1 MDTNIVTSDGI
12 ASAFHF
18 ISDCI
23 TITDDLCIAAIS
35 NLIVLAGNICVDIF
49 ILRICIFCICDFI
62 PVAVCHC
69 RVIRRP
75 ANSWHAAP
83 GQGTGREGDGDDAG

>member
-12 ASAFHF
+12 ASAFHY

-23 TITDDLCIAAIS
+23 IITDNLCIAAIS

-49 ILRICIFCICDFI
+49 IILRLCICDFI
-62 PVAVCHC
+62 PVAVFRHY

-75 ANSWHAAP
+75 ADSRHAAP
-83 GQGTGREGDGDDAG
+83 GQGTGRKGYGDDAG